1 MRLLIASDI
10 HGSLAAVRS
19 LRAAAE
25 RLNPDMLVLLGD
37 ILYHGPRNRLPEEY
51 APAEAALRFREWL
64 AERSLPLMC
73 VRGNC
78 DAEVDVVQMPFK
90 MPDEAWLDVDGHK
103 IFACHGHHLPDRPP
117 IPQLPAGTIV
127 LRGHTHIP
135 RGETIDGI
143 SFWNPGSLSL
153 PKGGFPKSYGIYQN
167 GIFQVLD
174 KKGNVI
180 LSHKTEN

>member
-1 MRLLIASDI
+1 MKMLIASDL
-10 HGSLAAVRS
+10 HGSMDALDFI
-19 LRAAAE
+19 RARANE
-25 RLNPDMLVLLGD
+25 LSPDMLVFLGD
-37 ILYHGPRNRLPEEY
+37 LVYHGPRNPLPRNY
-51 APAEAALRFREWL
+51 DTDAMLMQMPHILD
-64 AERSLPLMC
+64 LPC
-73 VRGNC
+73 PVIAVRGNC

-143 SFWNPGSLSL
+143 SVWNPGSLSL

>member
-1 MRLLIASDI
+1 MKMLIASDL
-10 HGSLAAVRS
+10 HGTMDALDFI
-19 LRAAAE
+19 RARANE
-25 RLNPDMLVLLGD
+25 LSPDMLVFLGD
-37 ILYHGPRNRLPEEY
+37 LVYHGPRNPLPRNY
-51 APAEAALRFREWL
+51 DTGAMLMQMPHILD
-64 AERSLPLMC
+64 LPC
-73 VRGNC
+73 PVIAVRGNC

-143 SFWNPGSLSL
+143 SFWNRGSLSL